1 MSKKTNKWLYKFS
14 VVKEVDSQESET
26 SKNDKGDDVTVTKTV
41 TKEEQV
47 YFGLRKAT
55 RKMFDEGELF
65 YGVTLSQ
72 GIKSGLLTKAQLA
85 RRYDNDGGFLSEP
98 DKEEY
103 ANLYLKLFEKENELQ
118 KVQLNLEKASE
129 SKKKEELSRILVD
142 MTSVRE
148 QIQEFEANQAN
159 IFDQTAE
166 NRAKNK
172 TIMWWVLQ
180 LSSVTDSKGK
190 TTDPFFG
197 SGDYDSKLEN
207 YDVKEEDGDLH
218 IIEAMRKLAYFVS
231 YWYSGQ
237 ANSEEDFNNIN
248 KALETEESEDDE
260 ATAETVQEVLTEA
273 VKEIVEEE
281 KTKESTEAPETVK
294 SPVKPSSTKKKPVE
308 EKSPPAPE
316 EEAPPAP
323 EEEASPAPEEE
334 K

>member
-1 MSKKTNKWLYKFS
+1 MSKKTSKWLYKFS
-14 VVKEVDSQESET
+14 VIKEVDSQESET

-41 TKEEQV
+41 TKEEPV

-72 GIKSGLLTKAQLA
+72 GIKSGLLTKAQLS
-85 RRYDNDGGFLSEP
+85 RRYENDGGFLSEP

-118 KVQLNLEKASE
+118 KVQLNLEKSSE
-129 SKKKEELSRILVD
+129 SKKKEELSKILVD

-180 LSSVTDSKGK
+180 LSSVTDSEGK
-190 TTDPFFG
+190 TTDLFFG
-197 SGDYDSKLEN
+197 SGDYDSKLDN
-207 YDVKEEDGDLH
+207 YDIKEEDGDLH

-237 ANSEEDFNNIN
+237 ANSEADFDNIN

-260 ATAETVQEVLTEA
+260 TASQAVQEVLTEA
-273 VKEIVEEE
+273 VKGIAEVEKAE
-281 KTKESTEAPETVK
+281 ESTEVLEVVE
-294 SPVKPSSTKKKPVE
+294 SPVEPSSPKKKPV
-308 EKSPPAPE
+308 K

-323 EEEASPAPEEE
+323 EEKTPPAPEEE
-334 K
+334 TPPAPKEEK